1 MGITCLLGNV
11 ASGDFMNH
19 PVLLASTLT
28 DDEFN
33 HLYNLADNPKCP
45 NKAISYFWILTDL
58 SIGCSNLQAHHDF
71 SKCAVLTMDE
81 FLQYIEQQKLL
92 RILQ

>member
-1 MGITCLLGNV
+1 MGCISLLDNV
-11 ASGDFMNH
+11 ASGHFMNH

-71 SKCAVLTMDE
+71 SKCAIASAEE
-81 FLQYIEQQKLL
+81 FLTYIEQQKLL
-92 RILQ
+92 RILK